1 MTSPAP
7 RLWTPEDFAT
17 FASLTTDQVKKLR
30 TSGNGP
36 QYIKIGREI
45 RYIPRK
51 VEAWLQSAEQTSTKD
66 SKERA

>member
-17 FASLTTDQVKKLR
+17 FACLTTDQVKKLR

-45 RYIPRK
+45 RYIPSK
-51 VEAWLQSAEQTSTKD
+51 VTTWLKSAEQTSTKD
-66 SKERA
+66 TK